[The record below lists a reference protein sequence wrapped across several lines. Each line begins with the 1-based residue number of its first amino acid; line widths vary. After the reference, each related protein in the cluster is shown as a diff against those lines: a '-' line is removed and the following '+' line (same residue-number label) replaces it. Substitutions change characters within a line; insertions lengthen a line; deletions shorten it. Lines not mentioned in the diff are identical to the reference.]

1 MRALLQRLWAAIRRY
16 KGMVATML
24 VFGFFEAAF
33 TKLPFVLVK
42 PLMEEMAKKEPK
54 VDAPPVEETPRG
66 MFAWVAELGESFD
79 AWLRVFAS
87 DMAQAFGYAFEGEHA
102 GMNVVVACG
111 VIAIVCGLLG
121 AVTIYYV
128 QTISRLFAIRI
139 VADLRGELARHFL
152 HLPVRYFGRQ
162 RMGDLISKV
171 TNDTQVMQRSFE
183 LASDNVVVDPLM
195 ILFNIGILA
204 VYVPQAL
211 LVLVVMVPA
220 MVIPLYRQGKRVSKR
235 SSKSLQAMGETTE
248 SLNQILNGIRTVKAF
263 QLEAP
268 MLRDFEATTAT
279 FLQRAQHMLRA
290 KGRSMAQTFVGYQLG
305 FGVLLVMLGYVV
317 LVQEKINFSDVAL
330 VIMPLATTYQHV
342 KRLTRSYHVLME
354 SAGALQGIEKI
365 LHEPVDQ
372 AAAGGRSVAT
382 VRGEIELRDV
392 GFSYGG
398 EPVLRGLSLHVP
410 AGKTVALVGESGSGK
425 TTTVDLIQRFHEP
438 THGSIHIDGQDLREL
453 KLADYRAHTAVVSQQ
468 SFLFNAT
475 IRANIECGKPGASQA
490 EIEAAARAANIHEFI
505 VSLPLGYETIVGERG
520 GNLSGGQQQ
529 RIAIARAIV
538 RDPAILFL
546 DEATSALDS
555 ENERLVQKALD
566 AVRKGRTSIVIAH
579 RLSTIV
585 GADQIVVLEK
595 GRVVETGTHDQ
606 LFAKNGVYRRMFDAY
621 ASGTMPPASP
631 DGPAADGQAAGGSPA
646 ESVSGGA
653 Q

>member
-1 MRALLQRLWAAIRRY
+1 MRALFRRLWAAICRY
-16 KGMVATML
+16 RGMVAAML
-24 VFGFFEAAF
+24 AFGFLEALF

-42 PLMEEMAKKEPK
+42 PLMAEMAEKT
-54 VDAPPVEETPRG
+54 PPSGGATEGGGATGLAERIGEDFNVWFRG
-66 MFAWVAELGESFD
+66 FANDLAHAL
-79 AWLRVFAS
+79 
-87 DMAQAFGYAFEGEHA
+87 GYAFEHP

-111 VIAIVCGLLG
+111 AVAVLCGLLG
-121 AVTIYYV
+121 AVTIYFV
-128 QTISRLFAIRI
+128 QTVSRLFAIRI

-195 ILFNIGILA
+195 ILGNVMILA
-204 VYVPQAL
+204 WFVPQAL
-211 LVLVVMVPA
+211 WVLLVMVPA
-220 MVIPLYRQGKRVSKR
+220 MVIPLYRQGRRVSKR

-279 FLQRAQHMLRA
+279 FLQRAHHMLRA

-305 FGVLLVMLGYVV
+305 FGVLLVLLGYVV
-317 LVQEKINFSDVAL
+317 LVEKDIHFDDVAL

-354 SAGALQGIEKI
+354 SAGALHGIDRI
-365 LHEPVDQ
+365 LREPVDQ
-372 AAAGGRSVAT
+372 AASGGRPVPT

-398 EPVLRGLSLHVP
+398 EPVLRGLDLHVP

-438 THGSIHIDGQDLREL
+438 TQGSIVIDGQDLREL
-453 KLADYRAHTAVVSQQ
+453 RLADYRAHTAVVSQQ
-468 SFLFNAT
+468 SFLFNAS
-475 IRANIECGKPGASQA
+475 IRANIECGKPGATQA
-490 EIEAAARAANIHEFI
+490 EIEAAARTANIHDFI
-505 VSLPLGYETIVGERG
+505 ASLPQGYDTVVGERG

-555 ENERLVQKALD
+555 ESERLVQKALD

-621 ASGTMPPASP
+621 ASGTMPPA
-631 DGPAADGQAAGGSPA
+631 AEAG
-646 ESVSGGA
+646 SGGA
-653 Q
+653 E